1 MSDYFDPHQP
11 EQPRRDPNALA
22 RLSALDYVQR
32 RHPVPDGSPGL
43 QFAVSIVL
51 PGAPTMPRRPLVG
64 LLLLI
69 VGVALPGGL
78 LYWAASEFDDI
89 VALALDP
96 RFMGAVTIVGVAM
109 VLTRF
114 LGVAEVAHAF
124 RHRAG
129 MALPTTL
136 ATLIVVAL
144 SLPVLWVAL
153 QANEARGVFSS
164 VFGGGGPAIYS
175 PDGVGDPELTNVLLL
190 GGDAGPGRWGL
201 RTDTI
206 ILVSVHEPTGRTA
219 LVSIPRNLTR
229 LQFPPGTPMAGEFP
243 NGFTDL
249 ANAVFPYVSTR
260 DHLMAHYGRDG
271 MQGEA
276 VALAEGIGYSLGVE
290 VDDYALVNMQGFAD
304 IIDAVGGVTLE
315 VGSSIPLP
323 PTLPGERPLP
333 PTIGP
338 GQVDMDGPLA
348 IAYVRSRAADSD
360 YARMA
365 RQRQLLAAL
374 GSQVSPTDA
383 IRGFT
388 SVSGVLDD
396 SLRTSLSAGEF
407 SNLLDRLG
415 NNSAIGESIGLAP
428 PLVQPGSPDYDQIRG
443 ILDAVERY
451 VRTGEP
457 SGYAA

>member
-11 EQPRRDPNALA
+11 KQRHQDPSALA
-22 RLSALDYVQR
+22 RLSAFDYVQHR
-32 RHPVPDGSPGL
+32 SQAPDGSPGL

-51 PGAPTMPRRPLVG
+51 PGAPTMPRRPLLG

-69 VGVALPGGL
+69 VGVAFPGGL
-78 LYWAASEFDDI
+78 LYWAASEFDDL
-89 VALALDP
+89 VGLALNP
-96 RFMGAVTIVGVAM
+96 RFMGAIALVGLAM

-114 LGVAEVAHAF
+114 LAVAEVAHAF
-124 RHRAG
+124 RHRRG

-136 ATLIVVAL
+136 ATVIVVVL
-144 SLPVLWVAL
+144 SLPVLWVAV

-164 VFGGGGPAIYS
+164 VFGGGGPPIYS
-175 PDGVGDPELTNVLLL
+175 PTGTADPDLTNVLLL

-206 ILVSVHEPTGRTA
+206 ILVSVHEPSGRTA

-229 LQFPPGTPMAGEFP
+229 LQFPPGTPMASEFP

-260 DHLMAHYGRDG
+260 EHLMEHYSRDG
-271 MQGEA
+271 LQGEA
-276 VALAEGIGYSLGVE
+276 VALAEGIGYSLDVE
-290 VDDYALVNMQGFAD
+290 IDDYALVNMQGFAD
-304 IIDAVGGVTLE
+304 IIDAVGGVTIE

-338 GQVDMDGPLA
+338 GQVDMDGALA

-428 PLVQPGSPDYDQIRG
+428 PLIQPGSPDYDQIRG
-443 ILDAVERY
+443 IMDAVERY

-457 SGYAA
+457 SGYAG